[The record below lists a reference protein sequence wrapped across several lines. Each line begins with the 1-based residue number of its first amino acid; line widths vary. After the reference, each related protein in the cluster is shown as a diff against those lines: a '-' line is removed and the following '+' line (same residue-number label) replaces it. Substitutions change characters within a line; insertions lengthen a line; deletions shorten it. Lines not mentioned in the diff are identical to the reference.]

1 MQRQSGAA
9 LPRRR
14 SPGKTIAERLDC
26 FTIVLSLASG
36 VLGAVIAALVS
47 GGLVYTGTI
56 LSVENDRALAMAI
69 VLGLIE
75 ALLTALFKAGAFEAN
90 NVDGSLL
97 LLYMSNV
104 RTSCRPLPMSV
115 HFRSMET
122 NQLRQLARS
131 RHKK

>member
-1 MQRQSGAA
+1 MQLQSGAA
-9 LPRRR
+9 LPQRR
-14 SPGKTIAERLDC
+14 SRGKITGERIDG
-26 FTIVLSLASG
+26 FTVVVSLASG

-56 LSVENDRALAMAI
+56 LIVQDHHALAVAI
-69 VLGLIE
+69 ALGLIE

-90 NVDGSLL
+90 EVDGSLQ
-97 LLYMSNV
+97 LYMSNV
-104 RTSCRPLPMSV
+104 QTSRRPFPTTV

-131 RHKK
+131 RHRK